1 MIKPQEVRDNMF
13 LFINCLIENP
23 AFTSQTKEQLTTKVS
38 QFGGKDKF
46 VANDNLINRILKT
59 SIVEKIRAIANANED
74 KALQKLMVAEN
85 CVSRVKLIWLMQT
98 ELVQKTDTI
107 VL

>member
-38 QFGGKDKF
+38 QFG
-46 VANDNLINRILKT
+46 
-59 SIVEKIRAIANANED
+59 
-74 KALQKLMVAEN
+74 
-85 CVSRVKLIWLMQT
+85 W
-98 ELVQKTDTI
+98 
-107 VL
+107 